1 MNSERRTTD
10 GQQTDNRRTRRTKPD
25 EQQKADNRRTRRTK
39 PDEQQKADNRRTRR
53 TKPDEQQKADNG
65 RTRPDKAGTAGSALS
80 SQISGRRATKEPNA
94 KYGAGVVPWS
104 SLYRS
109 CMKHIGLIGEALTGS
124 AIGAFYAVYDE
135 LGSGFLEHIY
145 VAALQ
150 RELCRRG
157 HDVARETRVPVFLQ
171 RGADRASTTR
181 HGGRP
186 AVSRRSQS
194 GGICVGLRQQA
205 VVQLSA
211 GDAPRGWPSFQL
223 RCEASLQARRVPERL
238 KGGQGRTR
246 RTRPDTGLESSAS
259 RPPHMSGV
267 VRHCPFGPPL
277 KADKAGH
284 DGHDRTQV

>member
-1 MNSERRTTD
+1 MNSRRRTTD
-10 GQQTDNRRTRRTKPD
+10 GQDGQSRMNSRRRTTGGQDGQSRMNSRRRTTGGQGRTKPEPQD
-25 EQQKADNRRTRRTK
+25 QRFPLKSR
-39 PDEQQKADNRRTRR
+39 
-53 TKPDEQQKADNG
+53 
-65 RTRPDKAGTAGSALS
+65 
-80 SQISGRRATKEPNA
+80 GRRATKEPNA